1 MPATG
6 ASPDRTLPP
15 SPSAL
20 RPGCCCIEDAA
31 AANASSHDLYFV
43 HVVVETHMPER
54 EQKEKA
60 SSGDENWML
69 ATLSFLQLAVVLD
82 HTELKS
88 LRNQS

>member
-1 MPATG
+1 
-6 ASPDRTLPP
+6 
-15 SPSAL
+15 
-20 RPGCCCIEDAA
+20 
-31 AANASSHDLYFV
+31 
-43 HVVVETHMPER
+43 MPER

-88 LRNQS
+88 LKNQS